1 MKEQPLGSRRVGE
14 NRAGQVGRYAHSVTP
29 VATPLTSEPD
39 AEQIV
44 ADDWGPRLAR
54 LGLLIVPVL
63 AIVVMGWARRW
74 NLEDAFLNYRIV
86 DQIRAGHGPVFNI
99 GQRVEVATSPLWLW
113 TLVLVRTVVPFV
125 KLEVSATFVGLVG
138 TAAGIWWAQLGAT
151 RLWGGTSE
159 RLFIPVGALVY
170 VFLPPS
176 WDWATSG
183 LENGMTTAWLGA
195 LMLVLGTVARRDAPM
210 ATPKLVG
217 LGVLVGLGPLIRPD
231 LAVVTVAV
239 AAALLWLMR
248 PRPGDVV
255 RFVGALTALSVLYEI
270 FRAGYYATLVPNT
283 ALAKDAS
290 GSYWGEGWNYVVDLF
305 VPYGLLIPMVVVL
318 GVGGFAFA
326 KRSGLARPPVIAAL
340 ALPAAGT
347 LHALFM
353 TKTGGDYLHARLLL
367 PSVFMLLAPI
377 AAMPW
382 RRWLA
387 APIAVIAIWA
397 LVAGGWLRPS
407 TERVL
412 GVPFTRYNVAESREM
427 MQGLTK
433 PGHRP
438 LLVTDFAVPDAE
450 QARRFQ
456 SEGQR
461 DLVSVLGPPL
471 RDVTPSR
478 TTLISVLSGVA
489 GYAAGPEVIVHEA
502 NALADVVGSR
512 MPAVPGAIA
521 GHRKR
526 ESWPW
531 MIAMTTRGDVSAGED
546 ADMVAA
552 ARRALECG
560 ALADLQRVTEAPLT
574 VGRFFGNVLHAYR
587 WTTMVVPRGELA
599 AEREYCR

>member
-1 MKEQPLGSRRVGE
+1 MTAVATSPTSGPEETQAGTVDRNRRFGRVG
-14 NRAGQVGRYAHSVTP
+14 
-29 VATPLTSEPD
+29 
-39 AEQIV
+39 
-44 ADDWGPRLAR
+44 
-54 LGLLIVPVL
+54 LLVVPVL
-63 AIVVMGWARRW
+63 VILVLGWARRW
-74 NLEDAFLNYRIV
+74 NLEDAFLNFRIV

-125 KLEVSATFVGLVG
+125 KLEISATFVGLVG
-138 TAAGIWWAQLGAT
+138 TAAGIWWAQLGAI
-151 RLWGGTSE
+151 RLWGGASE
-159 RLFIPVGALVY
+159 RLFIPFGALVY

-183 LENGMTTAWLGA
+183 LENGMTLAWLGA
-195 LMLVLGTVARRDAPM
+195 LMLVLGTVARREGPLS
-210 ATPKLVG
+210 TTKLVG
-217 LGVLVGLGPLIRPD
+217 LGVLVSLGPLVRPD
-231 LAVVTVAV
+231 LALVTVIV
-239 AAALLWLMR
+239 AAALWWVIR
-248 PRPGDVV
+248 PRRVEML
-255 RFVGALTALSVLYEI
+255 RFVGAVIALPVLYEI

-290 GSYWGEGWNYVVDLF
+290 GSYWHQGWTYALDLF
-305 VPYGLLIPMVVVL
+305 VPYGLLIPMVVAL
-318 GVGGFAFA
+318 GVGGFALA
-326 KRSGLARPPVIAAL
+326 QRSSLARPPVAAAL
-340 ALPAAGT
+340 ALPAAGL

-353 TKTGGDYLHARLLL
+353 TKTGGDFLHARLLL
-367 PSVFMLLAPI
+367 PSVFMLLAPV

-387 APIAVIAIWA
+387 GPIIVIGIWA

-412 GVPFTRYNVAESREM
+412 GVPFTSYKVAESREM
-427 MQGLTK
+427 MQGLTR

-438 LLVTDFAVPDAE
+438 LLATDFQVPDAG
-450 QARRFQ
+450 QARRLQ
-456 SEGQR
+456 AEGQR

-512 MPAVPGAIA
+512 MPAAPGAIA

-531 MIAMTTRGDVSAGED
+531 MIAMTTRPGVTAGQD
-546 ADMVAA
+546 ADKVAA

-560 ALADLQRVTEAPLT
+560 ALADLQRATEAPLT
-574 VGRFFGNVLHAYR
+574 FGRFVSNVARSYT
-587 WTTMVVPRGELA
+587 WTRMVVPRGEMA